1 MKVEQTNWKVKDL
14 IDRKEKID
22 LSPEWQRG
30 PAWKSPR
37 QVLLIDSILRGMDIP
52 KIYFRKLG
60 HKLHDYD
67 AVDGQ
72 QRLRAI
78 WSFHAD
84 EIVLRYSEPLRPIGN
99 EEIEG
104 RKFSELSKTLRDR
117 FENFTVS
124 IGEIT
129 VSRPDEIR
137 NLFARL
143 QMGVSL
149 NPAEL
154 RNAMDGPLRY
164 SIDSTARLHQFF
176 NYCKISSDRFKHL
189 DYAAHIYAMAAY
201 EGKRDIKAPDL
212 RNMISEYGAD
222 RGEEVL
228 SLSEK
233 VDNSLTVLNEINGH
247 IGFSLIRKWLFVD
260 LAWLIMQFQAENKVI
275 DAKEI
280 AEKFS
285 RFEDLRL
292 AYTSHSEM
300 LLLDSKDLG
309 ISVSLAKNLYSYINA
324 FKAQGGLKTSLQ
336 IRNKALRAFL
346 K

>member
-1 MKVEQTNWKVKDL
+1 MKVEQTNWKIKEL
-14 IDRKEKID
+14 IDEKDKID
-22 LSPEWQRG
+22 LNPEWQRG
-30 PAWKSPR
+30 PAWKAPR

-78 WSFHAD
+78 WGFHAD
-84 EIVLRYSEPLRPIGN
+84 EIVLRYSEPLRPIGH
-99 EEIEG
+99 EKIEG

-117 FENFTVS
+117 FEDFTVS

-176 NYCKISSDRFKHL
+176 KYCKISPDRYKHL
-189 DYAAHIYAMAAY
+189 DYAAHLYAMVAY
-201 EGKRDIKAPDL
+201 DGDSDIKAPDL

-222 RGEEVL
+222 RGLEVL

-233 VDNSLTVLNEINGH
+233 VDNTLTVLNEVNSYM
-247 IGFSLIRKWLFVD
+247 GFSLIRKWPFVD
-260 LAWLIMQFQAENKVI
+260 LSWLIMQLQMENKQI
-275 DAKEI
+275 NAKKI
-280 AEKFS
+280 AEKFLN
-285 RFEDLRL
+285 FEDLRL
-292 AYTSHSEM
+292 RYNAHPEKLFAHNKM
-300 LLLDSKDLG
+300 LGMSDA
-309 ISVSLAKNLYSYINA
+309 LAKNLYNYINA
-324 FKAQGGLKTSLQ
+324 FKVQGGLKANLQ